1 MPVRDTYHEIV
12 VRALE
17 ADGWAITADPL
28 WLAYGNRDFYV
39 DLAADYTALAA
50 EKSGHKIAVEIKRLG
65 GPSPLRELEQAVG
78 QFVLYRAVLAQLE
91 PERRLYLAI
100 PESIYDELFTSRFG
114 ELVLRDVALSLFTF
128 DVSTER
134 IVRWIE

>member
-1 MPVRDTYHEIV
+1 
-12 VRALE
+12 
-17 ADGWAITADPL
+17 L

-91 PERRLYLAI
+91 PARRLYLAI

>member
-1 MPVRDTYHEIV
+1 MPVRDTYHDIV

-17 ADGWAITADPL
+17 ADGWTITADPL

-39 DLAADYTALAA
+39 DLAADYTALA
-50 EKSGHKIAVEIKRLG
+50 
-65 GPSPLRELEQAVG
+65 LEQAIG

-91 PERRLYLAI
+91 PARRLYLAI